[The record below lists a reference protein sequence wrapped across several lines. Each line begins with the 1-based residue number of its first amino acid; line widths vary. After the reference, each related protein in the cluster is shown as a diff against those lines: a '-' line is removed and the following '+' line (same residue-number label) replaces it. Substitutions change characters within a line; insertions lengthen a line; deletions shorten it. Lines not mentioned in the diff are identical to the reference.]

1 MTLETRTSPPLVDP
15 VSFFVLLIVSD
26 SERFPHCSTLM
37 DEGIKIS

>member
-1 MTLETRTSPPLVDP
+1 MTLETRASPSLVDP

-26 SERFPHCSTLM
+26 SERFPHRPTLM